1 MFFESLRRLCAWQ
14 QHNHDL
20 TPSQI
25 QDFESYQWWVI
36 KQSAWLPLIS
46 EYILTSLYLLKRSP
60 MILQWLKWRHIR
72 VLTRTCRFYGS
83 VCELVYVRLRWRGAR
98 VVSTVCVWSVRTL
111 QQVRAQAVLCV
122 GVISRGAES
131 GWLYQ
136 IKISLMTKEFYCELR
151 LPAGFY

>member
-36 KQSAWLPLIS
+36 KQSAWLSLIS
-46 EYILTSLYLLKRSP
+46 EYILTSLYLLKRSR
-60 MILQWLKWRHIR
+60 MTLQRLKWRHTCINTHLPFLWQCMRAGIR
-72 VLTRTCRFYGS
+72 ASAVTWCACRVHS
-83 VCELVYVRLRWRGAR
+83 LRLI
-98 VVSTVCVWSVRTL
+98 STH